1 MDTIFAPITAV
12 HKTSIITLRISGQE
26 ADKIFKIFSIKKTIK
41 ARYAHLCELK
51 YADKIIDKALLI
63 YFPAPNSFT
72 GEDIIE
78 ISIHGSLAIYKQII
92 AILANINGF
101 RWAEPG
107 EFSKRAFLNNKLDL
121 LQAEAIN
128 DLIKAQT
135 TKQSERALAQLQGK
149 YSNFFLEFREKFIEI
164 RAYLEA
170 FIDFPDEDI
179 PEEKFTEINNI
190 IGDLKYRIS
199 KLQQNFNKE
208 KAIMQG
214 INISIIGPVNAGKSS
229 LINYLVGKEVSI
241 VSDIA
246 GTTRDLIEVNL
257 DLAGYAVTLIDTA
270 GLREYSNDKIEQIGI
285 NKTKE
290 KAANSDFKILLLAAD
305 QIAEIANYQDYIDA
319 NSLVVINKCE
329 LNTNSDGAY
338 ANITKN
344 SLKISVKKQLNL
356 DLLLKKIT
364 TLIAENYNLEDNI
377 AINKE
382 RHYNIVNEIYV
393 ELAKIDLT
401 NDLVIIA
408 EILRRCTFLLEKI
421 VGLID
426 VEDILDKIFLSFC
439 IGK

>member
-1 MDTIFAPITAV
+1 
-12 HKTSIITLRISGQE
+12 
-26 ADKIFKIFSIKKTIK
+26 
-41 ARYAHLCELK
+41 
-51 YADKIIDKALLI
+51 
-63 YFPAPNSFT
+63 
-72 GEDIIE
+72 
-78 ISIHGSLAIYKQII
+78 
-92 AILANINGF
+92 
-101 RWAEPG
+101 
-107 EFSKRAFLNNKLDL
+107 
-121 LQAEAIN
+121 
-128 DLIKAQT
+128 
-135 TKQSERALAQLQGK
+135 
-149 YSNFFLEFREKFIEI
+149 
-164 RAYLEA
+164 
-170 FIDFPDEDI
+170 FPDEDI
-179 PEEKFTEINNI
+179 PEEKLTEIINI

-199 KLQQNFNKE
+199 KLQQNFSKE

-305 QIAEIANYQDYIDA
+305 QISEIANYQDYIDA